1 SRIRGIRTTYRGICN
16 YLDWELTVDNPI
28 LSSFEAMVQRDFPPG
43 SKGPYPTYSLHMVSK
58 HAAKAAASAASATP
72 IPEPNSTMSPIPS
85 SGQQSR
91 ATPMKPYPAPP
102 PPIVPPPLYK
112 NSASPM
118 TPDTPTHSYS
128 NTTSPASLISPPMPT
143 GPVDLTA
150 RIHEPK
156 SNYKMSPGL
165 SLSNE
170 IPQIHPL
177 KGKMFTFAI
186 PAVW

>member
-1 SRIRGIRTTYRGICN
+1 MFQSRIRGICTTYVTPDAAGLAIRPPRPSCRSQINILTNQRGICN

-28 LSSFEAMVQRDFPPG
+28 LSSFKAMVQRDFPLG
-43 SKGPYPTYSLHMVSK
+43 SKG
-58 HAAKAAASAASATP
+58 
-72 IPEPNSTMSPIPS
+72 
-85 SGQQSR
+85 
-91 ATPMKPYPAPP
+91 
-102 PPIVPPPLYK
+102 PPLYK
-112 NSASPM
+112 NSVSPM
-118 TPDTPTHSYS
+118 TPDTPTHTYS
-128 NTTSPASLISPPMPT
+128 NTMSPASLILPPMPT

-165 SLSNE
+165 SLSSE